1 MKATNLLG
9 GLSTAAIV
17 GIVVAVVV
25 VLLIIIIAVAYINMK
40 NGLIRVV
47 NQTEESWAGID
58 VYLKKRYD
66 LVPNLV
72 ETVKGYAKHESETL
86 DKVISARNVAMT
98 ASGNAKIDAE

>member
-47 NQTEESWAGID
+47 NQTEERLAGID
-58 VYLKKRYD
+58 V
-66 LVPNLV
+66 
-72 ETVKGYAKHESETL
+72 
-86 DKVISARNVAMT
+86 
-98 ASGNAKIDAE
+98 

>member
-25 VLLIIIIAVAYINMK
+25 VLLIIIIAAAYINMK

-58 VYLKKRYD
+58 VYLKK
-66 LVPNLV
+66 LVIESLV
-72 ETVKGYAKHESETL
+72 DQLREERSPK
-86 DKVISARNVAMT
+86 DKKRR
-98 ASGNAKIDAE
+98 